1 MNDEQR
7 PPLITRILS
16 GALLSAL
23 TLAALAWF
31 FISVT
36 ELISKFRLGDPVVG
50 FDKGSMYMLG
60 CGLGLLLLSIGG
72 VMQGILGLK
81 LTKKMD
87 ALFARS
93 LVISLLLM
101 FAFPQLTHYLVDKY
115 AHKQHYIICSDVTYR
130 WLLYGKFYY
139 TENKIACD
147 KLINEKEITKSSSG
161 R

>member
-1 MNDEQR
+1 MNDEQHSS
-7 PPLITRILS
+7 LLARILS
-16 GALLSAL
+16 VTFFSVL
-23 TLAALAWF
+23 TLAALTWF
-31 FISVT
+31 FISIT

-72 VMQGILGLK
+72 VMQGIIGLK
-81 LTKKMD
+81 LTRKVEE
-87 ALFARS
+87 LFTRGI
-93 LVISLLLM
+93 VISLLLM
-101 FAFPQLTHYLVDKY
+101 FAFPQLAHYLVDKY
-115 AHKQHYIICSDVTYR
+115 AHKQHYSICSDVTYR

-147 KLINEKEITKSSSG
+147 KLIDEKEITKSSSG